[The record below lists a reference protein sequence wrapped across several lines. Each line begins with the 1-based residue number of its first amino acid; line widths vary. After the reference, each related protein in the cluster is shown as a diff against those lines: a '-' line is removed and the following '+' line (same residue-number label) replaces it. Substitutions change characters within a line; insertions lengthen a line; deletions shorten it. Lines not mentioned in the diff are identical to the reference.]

1 MANLETVCLFTDVI
15 DEHVCVS
22 QVGVTMGS
30 EEPGSKS
37 GKLTGDAMKDSATVV
52 TVTNGDACGH
62 NLFALLLEACQE
74 GVDIPPFTQHISRKL
89 SLRLFWAYVLFA
101 LYSAQSL
108 SQHVLAL
115 LQWLSLRVVMLG
127 RHWHRR

>member
-30 EEPGSKS
+30 EEPGSES
-37 GKLTGDAMKDSATVV
+37 GELAGNAMEDGAVVV
-52 TVTNGDACGH
+52 TVADSDACSR

-74 GVDIPPFTQHISRKL
+74 GADVPPLHT
-89 SLRLFWAYVLFA
+89 A
-101 LYSAQSL
+101 
-108 SQHVLAL
+108 HVIA
-115 LQWLSLRVVMLG
+115 
-127 RHWHRR
+127 